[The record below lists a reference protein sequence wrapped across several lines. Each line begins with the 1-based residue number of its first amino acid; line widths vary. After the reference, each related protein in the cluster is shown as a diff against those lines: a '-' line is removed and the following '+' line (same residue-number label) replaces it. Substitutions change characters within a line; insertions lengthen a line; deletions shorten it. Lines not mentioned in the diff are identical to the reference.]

1 MFRILSKTFTTR
13 NLTWPRTFITTTPL
27 NKRVSKINLSELVL
41 ETETSKPVTP
51 LVRKEIS
58 TGSIVL
64 DTVREYTKK
73 YPLCV
78 LLVQVGDF
86 YELYESHA
94 SRYAPQLDL
103 KLTKKSIT
111 VDTIVD
117 FAGFPL
123 RALDR
128 YLDILVNRLRC
139 KVAICEQFGSVSRQ
153 DKSALGIQRKI
164 TRIITPGTVIEERFL
179 ESNQYNYL
187 LSVFPNKDSTIG
199 LAWVDVSVGEFV
211 MQQTTLDALKDDIAR
226 IRPREV
232 ILPESMKPSDDL
244 LQQGLFDQEVYDP
257 VTRLLI
263 TDPNIAISYV
273 DDNQYNAGTAVRT
286 LQNMFKSNAL
296 EFSQIELAAGMALMM
311 YVNETHINRKPKWQ
325 NPSRFSMHDSVC
337 IDSAAMASLEIVKS
351 LQGRRTDSLIGVL
364 DCTSTSAGSR
374 LLTRWIS
381 SPLTCID
388 SIRNRLDIVEYFKDN
403 TFLLDDLRNLLRQ
416 STDAQRS
423 IQRLALKRGQHS
435 DLMEVW
441 YTLDIMK
448 NIHEKLQQT
457 TSEPTQDLVTS
468 MDPHESLA
476 HYIRD
481 AFDHER
487 IQAKEIKDYGFVN
500 HAFHPDLLQ
509 LHNQLDELDTQRL
522 NLQNEL
528 RLLCGNSLSLM
539 ADGPLK
545 HIIEISSRKAPNLV
559 EKFPHAILLNST
571 KSKKRYQVKEWT
583 DISVQLGSIESQIID
598 IESQVFDQV
607 VDKVLDQS
615 ATILQ
620 SCRKLAELDVLTSF
634 SHLAR
639 QNRYVRPRM
648 THANRTMI
656 LGGRHPVVEA
666 NLSRKGQTF
675 VRNDCDLGADQR
687 IWLLTGPNMGG
698 KSTFLRQHVIIV
710 LMAHM
715 GCFVPADRAWIGITD
730 RIFSRVGAADNL
742 AQNQSTFMVEM
753 SEVSTILKQATA
765 RSTVIMDEVGRG
777 TSTTDGFSLA
787 FGILDFL
794 HNQIKCRTI
803 YATHYHELADTMTG
817 YDKIKCYK
825 TSIEENSLGGFRFVH
840 KVEPGI
846 CRQSHG
852 LKVAQL
858 AGLPTQVIKKAESMW
873 NILQNSQ
880 VPIVPHLTEPNY
892 DEQKS
897 IV

>member
-1 MFRILSKTFTTR
+1 M
-13 NLTWPRTFITTTPL
+13 
-27 NKRVSKINLSELVL
+27 
-41 ETETSKPVTP
+41 
-51 LVRKEIS
+51 
-58 TGSIVL
+58 
-64 DTVREYTKK
+64 
-73 YPLCV
+73 
-78 LLVQVGDF
+78 
-86 YELYESHA
+86 
-94 SRYAPQLDL
+94 
-103 KLTKKSIT
+103 
-111 VDTIVD
+111 VD

-139 KVAICEQFGSVSRQ
+139 KVALCEQFGSVSRE
-153 DKSALGIQRKI
+153 DKSTIGIQRKI

-187 LSVFPNKDSTIG
+187 LSIFPNKDSTIG

-211 MQQTTLDALKDDIAR
+211 MQQTTLNALKDDIAR

-232 ILPESMKPSDDL
+232 ILPESMKPSDVL
-244 LQQGLFDQEVYDP
+244 LQQGLFDQDVYDP
-257 VTRLLI
+257 VTKLVMG
-263 TDPNIAISYV
+263 DPSIAISYEADV
-273 DDNQYNAGTAVRT
+273 QYNAGNAVRA
-286 LQNMFKSNAL
+286 LQNMFKNTKL

-311 YVNETHINRKPKWQ
+311 YVNETHISRKPKWQ
-325 NPSRFSMHDSVC
+325 KPTRFSMHDSVC
-337 IDSAAMASLEIVKS
+337 IDSAAMASLEIVRS

-374 LLTRWIS
+374 LLTRWLS
-381 SPLTCID
+381 SPLTSID
-388 SIRNRLDIVEYFKDN
+388 DIRNRLDIVEYFKEN
-403 TFLLDDLRNLLRQ
+403 TFVLDDLRNLLRQ
-416 STDAQRS
+416 STDAQRA

-441 YTLDIMK
+441 YTLDIMR
-448 NIHEKLQQT
+448 NIHDQLQDAK
-457 TSEPTQDLVTS
+457 SEATQSLLMT
-468 MDPHESLA
+468 MDPHRSLA
-476 HYIRD
+476 NYIRD

-487 IQAKEIKDYGFVN
+487 IQAKDIRDYGYVN
-500 HAFHPDLLQ
+500 HEFHPALSQ
-509 LHNQLDELDTQRL
+509 LHNQLDELEKQRL

-528 RLLCGNSLSLM
+528 RDVCGNSLSLM
-539 ADGPLK
+539 TDGPFK
-545 HIIEISSRKAPNLV
+545 HIIEVGTRKASNLL
-559 EKFPHAILLNST
+559 EKFPRAILINQT
-571 KSKKRYQVKEWT
+571 KSRKRYQVEEWT
-583 DISVQLGSIESQIID
+583 DISVRLTTIQSQIIE
-598 IESQVFDQV
+598 IESEVFDEV
-607 VDKVLDQS
+607 VDKLLDQS

-620 SCRKLAELDVLTSF
+620 SCRKLAQLDVLTSF
-634 SHLAR
+634 SQLAR
-639 QNRYVRPRM
+639 QNGYIRPRI
-648 THANRTMI
+648 TRANRTMI
-656 LGGRHPVVEA
+656 VGGRHPVVEA

-675 VRNDCDLGADQR
+675 VPNDCDLGSDQR

-753 SEVSTILKQATA
+753 SEVSTILRQATA

-803 YATHYHELADTMTG
+803 YATHYHELADTMVGYENIKFYRTG
-817 YDKIKCYK
+817 
-825 TSIEENSLGGFRFVH
+825 IEVASSGGFRFIH
-840 KVEPGI
+840 KVKPGI

-858 AGLPTQVIKKAESMW
+858 AGI
-873 NILQNSQ
+873 
-880 VPIVPHLTEPNY
+880 
-892 DEQKS
+892 
-897 IV
+897 

>member
-1 MFRILSKTFTTR
+1 M
-13 NLTWPRTFITTTPL
+13 
-27 NKRVSKINLSELVL
+27 INLF
-41 ETETSKPVTP
+41 K
-51 LVRKEIS
+51 
-58 TGSIVL
+58 
-64 DTVREYTKK
+64 
-73 YPLCV
+73 
-78 LLVQVGDF
+78 
-86 YELYESHA
+86 LYESHA
-94 SRYAPQLDL
+94 TTYAPQLDL
-103 KLTKKSIT
+103 KLTKKTIT
-111 VDTIVD
+111 SESTVD

-123 RALDR
+123 KALDR
-128 YLDILVNRLRC
+128 YLDILVNRLGCR
-139 KVAICEQFGSVSRQ
+139 VALCEQFGSVSRE
-153 DKSALGIQRKI
+153 DKSAIGIHRKI

-187 LSVFPNKDSTIG
+187 LSIFPNKDSTLG
-199 LAWVDVSVGEFV
+199 MAWVDVSVGEFV

-232 ILPESMKPSDDL
+232 ILPLSMKPSDSL

-263 TDPNIAISYV
+263 ADSTIAISYMP
-273 DDNQYNAGTAVRT
+273 DHQYNAGAAVIT
-286 LQNMFKSNAL
+286 LQNMFKTLTL
-296 EFSQIELAAGMALMM
+296 EFSQIELSASMALMM

-325 NPSRFSMHDSVC
+325 KPSRFTMHDSVC

-351 LQGRRTDSLIGVL
+351 LQGRRTDSLLSVI

-381 SPLTCID
+381 SPLTSVEQIKQ
-388 SIRNRLDIVEYFKDN
+388 RLDIVGYFKEEG
-403 TFLLDDLRNLLRQ
+403 FLLDDLRNLLRQ
-416 STDAQRS
+416 STDAQRA
-423 IQRLALKRGQHS
+423 IQRLVLKRGQHS

-441 YTLDIMK
+441 CTLDIMR
-448 NIHEKLQQT
+448 NVHDMLNRSDAEA
-457 TSEPTQDLVTS
+457 TQDLLLS
-468 MDPHESLA
+468 MDPHTSLA
-476 HYIRD
+476 NYIRD
-481 AFDHER
+481 AFDHEK
-487 IQAKEIKDYGFVN
+487 IQAKENRDYGFVN

-509 LHNQLDELDTQRL
+509 LHTQLDKLDTQRIT
-522 NLQNEL
+522 LQTEL
-528 RLLCGNSLSLM
+528 RTLCGNSISLL
-539 ADGPLK
+539 ADGPFK
-545 HIIEISSRKAPNLV
+545 HVVEVNARKASNLL
-559 EKFPHAILLNST
+559 EKFPNAILLNNT
-571 KSKKRYQVKEWT
+571 KVKKRFQLEEWT
-583 DISVQLGSIESQIID
+583 DISVRISTVQSQIIE
-598 IESQVFDQV
+598 IESEVFDRV

-639 QNRYVRPRM
+639 QNGYVRPRM
-648 THANRTMI
+648 TQANRTMI

-675 VRNDCDLGADQR
+675 VPNDCDLGPDQR

-710 LMAHM
+710 IMAHM
-715 GCFVPADRAWIGITD
+715 GSFVPADRAWIGITD

-753 SEVSTILKQATA
+753 SEVSTILKQATSK
-765 RSTVIMDEVGRG
+765 STVIMDEVGRG

-803 YATHYHELADTMTG
+803 YATHYHELADTIAD
-817 YDKIKCYK
+817 YENIKCYK
-825 TSIEENSLGGFRFVH
+825 TSIQENGLGGFRFVH

-858 AGLPTQVIKKAESMW
+858 AGNVFLKKKNLFSFTYGILFIFLEIGLPTEVINKAESMW
-873 NILQNSQ
+873 NVLQQNQSY
-880 VPIVPHLTEPNY
+880 IVPQITDSHHE
-892 DEQKS
+892 EKRKS
-897 IV
+897 AI